1 MQEPGPLSPEE
12 LRALGA
18 ISTPTVANA
27 IETFELQPRST
38 GFMNPSIRPVVLT
51 SATMVGYACT
61 AKIRAGAPAAPG
73 LAVSRREM
81 WEQIL
86 AQPAPRVVVLED
98 LDDPPV
104 GAFWGEVQAN
114 IHRALGCVGTI
125 TSGGVRDLDE
135 VRALGFQFFA
145 ASVMVSH
152 AYVHIVEVG
161 TPVRVGGLTVRSGD
175 LVHGDQHGVAVI
187 PAGIAREIPAAARAV
202 EERERAIIALCQ
214 SADFNLDQLAQLYS

>member
-1 MQEPGPLSPEE
+1 MQVPGPLSADE
-12 LRALGA
+12 LQALAA
-18 ISTPTVANA
+18 ISTPTVCNA
-27 IETFELQPRST
+27 METFEVQSRAT
-38 GFMNPSIRPVVLT
+38 GFMNPTIRPVVLT
-51 SATMVGYACT
+51 RPAMVGYACT
-61 AKIRAGAPAAPG
+61 AKIRAGAPPEAGVAA
-73 LAVSRREM
+73 SRREM
-81 WEQIL
+81 WEHIL
-86 AQPAPRVVVLED
+86 TVPAPRVVVLED

-145 ASVMVSH
+145 ARVMVSH

-161 TPVRVGGLTVRSGD
+161 CPVTVGGLTVRPGD

-187 PAGIAREIPAAARAV
+187 PATIARDIPAAARMV
-202 EERERAIIALCQ
+202 EARERAIIALCQ
-214 SADFNLDQLAQLYS
+214 SDEFSLDRLGELYS